1 MVGLFKNK
9 SGKDGTS
16 ARRKLRDFEE
26 EEPLEAEEEFEEF
39 EDEADE
45 DTGLSGLK
53 EMSELMGRLDEI
65 EDKLTRLDS
74 GLAMIR
80 DDTTQV
86 RERMNQTDQDI
97 RKLLSVYEVV
107 SAKFNPFIDFSDK
120 PPEGLTPVDDQP
132 RQTAGVGG
140 ERTIR
145 IQHEVRSDM
154 KSSKKRESEDDFDLP
169 PFDLEGDLP
178 EFQPFGSAGSGTPST
193 ARGSPA
199 RPDADAPPWEP
210 GTLAAVPQRLDKR
223 QNAQDDMIM
232 RENAQER
239 MVRAAARSK
248 HNKKPLLAYVSHDF
262 LTLTLVMRWI
272 EFLFER
278 VTRDKLSLVLDY
290 YVDVGWISEDV
301 KSEVMSY
308 ARGEM
313 QDVTKYMA
321 PEEIR
326 EDTFRE
332 LASPPAAPYKKVEDW
347 RLSADDH
354 LKSLLFIQKI
364 AGLEVDKD
372 RLNSLEQNIA
382 KFKES
387 LEGFHGV

>member
-1 MVGLFKNK
+1 
-9 SGKDGTS
+9 
-16 ARRKLRDFEE
+16 
-26 EEPLEAEEEFEEF
+26 
-39 EDEADE
+39 
-45 DTGLSGLK
+45 
-53 EMSELMGRLDEI
+53 
-65 EDKLTRLDS
+65 
-74 GLAMIR
+74 
-80 DDTTQV
+80 
-86 RERMNQTDQDI
+86 
-97 RKLLSVYEVV
+97 
-107 SAKFNPFIDFSDK
+107 
-120 PPEGLTPVDDQP
+120 
-132 RQTAGVGG
+132 
-140 ERTIR
+140 
-145 IQHEVRSDM
+145 
-154 KSSKKRESEDDFDLP
+154 
-169 PFDLEGDLP
+169 
-178 EFQPFGSAGSGTPST
+178 
-193 ARGSPA
+193 
-199 RPDADAPPWEP
+199 
-210 GTLAAVPQRLDKR
+210 
-223 QNAQDDMIM
+223 MIM

-239 MVRAAARSK
+239 KVRAAARSK

-278 VTRDKLSLVLDY
+278 LTRDKLSLVLDY

-326 EDTFRE
+326 EDTFRD
-332 LASPPAAPYKKVEDW
+332 LASPPGAPYKKIEDW

-372 RLNSLEQNIA
+372 RLNSLELNIA